1 MFGEYIYCP
10 DAAERETSKTGES
23 WPRSDRSIKIHLKAL
38 NNKALS
44 NSARVVKNSLLVESG
59 ARARLA

>member
-23 WPRSDRSIKIHLKAL
+23 WLRSERSI
-38 NNKALS
+38 
-44 NSARVVKNSLLVESG
+44 
-59 ARARLA
+59 